1 MNSYFEQASGFYGHP
16 HQATGMAMGT
26 GGHHDQTASAAA
38 AAYRGFPLSLGM
50 SPYANHHL
58 QRTTQDSPYDASI
71 TAACNKIYG
80 DGASAYKQD
89 CLNIK
94 ADSVNGYKDIWNTGG
109 NNGGGGG
116 GTGGGGGG
124 GGAGGN
130 ASNGSNGGNTANGQ
144 NNAAGG
150 MPVRPSACTPDS
162 RVGYLDTSGGSPV
175 SHRGSSAGGNVSAG
189 GVGGGGGGG
198 GQSGA
203 TGVGVGSGAGT
214 AWNANCTISGA
225 AAAQTA
231 AASSLHQASNHTFY
245 PWMAIAGKIRSDLT
259 QYGGIST
266 DMGKRYSESLAGSL
280 LPDWLGTNGLRRR
293 GRQTYTRYQTLELEK
308 EFHTN
313 HYLTRRRRIEMAH
326 ALCLTERQIKI
337 WFQNRR
343 MKLKKEIQAIKELN
357 EQEKQAQ
364 AQKAAAAAAAA
375 AAVQGGHLDQN

>member
-16 HQATGMAMGT
+16 HQATGMAMG
-26 GGHHDQTASAAA
+26 GGHHDQTATAA

-58 QRTTQDSPYDASI
+58 QRSTQDSPYDASI

-80 DGASAYKQD
+80 DSAYKQD

-94 ADSVNGYKDIWNTGG
+94 SDAVNGYKDIWNTSS
-109 NNGGGGG
+109 NGGA
-116 GTGGGGGG
+116 GGGGGG
-124 GGAGGN
+124 GGSSGSAGGT
-130 ASNGSNGGNTANGQ
+130 SNGSNAPNGQ
-144 NNAAGG
+144 NSGAAGG

-162 RVGYLDTSGGSPV
+162 RVGGYLDTSGGSPV
-175 SHRGSSAGGNVSAG
+175 SHRASQPTGGGTG
-189 GVGGGGGGG
+189 GQGGGGGV
-198 GQSGA
+198 S
-203 TGVGVGSGAGT
+203 GVGVGVGAGSGT
-214 AWNANCTISGA
+214 AWNASCTISGA
-225 AAAQTA
+225 AAAQS

-245 PWMAIAGKIRSDLT
+245 PWMAIA
-259 QYGGIST
+259 
-266 DMGKRYSESLAGSL
+266 GKRYSESLAGSL

-375 AAVQGGHLDQN
+375 QAQHMNE

>member
-26 GGHHDQTASAAA
+26 GGHHDQTTASAAA

-80 DGASAYKQD
+80 DAGSAYKQD

-94 ADSVNGYKDIWNTGG
+94 ADAVNGYKDIWNTGG
-109 NNGGGGG
+109 TNGG
-116 GTGGGGGG
+116 GGGGGG
-124 GGAGGN
+124 GGASAGN
-130 ASNGSNGGNTANGQ
+130 TTNGSNAPNAANGQ
-144 NNAAGG
+144 NNAGGGG

-162 RVGYLDTSGGSPV
+162 RVGGYLDTSGGSPV
-175 SHRGSSAGGNVSAG
+175 SHRGGGSAGGGNGSAG
-189 GVGGGGGGG
+189 GVPQNTASGVGGGV
-198 GQSGA
+198 GA
-203 TGVGVGSGAGT
+203 AT

>member
-198 GQSGA
+198 QSGA

>member
-16 HQATGMAMGT
+16 HQATGMSMGT
-26 GGHHDQTASAAA
+26 SAHHDQSATAAA

-50 SPYANHHL
+50 TPYTNHHL
-58 QRTTQDSPYDASI
+58 QRSTQDSPYDASI

-80 DGASAYKQD
+80 DGSQAYKQD

-94 ADSVNGYKDIWNTGG
+94 ADSVNGYKDIWNTSSNGG
-109 NNGGGGG
+109 AGGGG

-124 GGAGGN
+124 SAGSTN
-130 ASNGSNGGNTANGQ
+130 ATNNTANGGQ
-144 NNAAGG
+144 NATAGG

-162 RVGYLDTSGGSPV
+162 RVGGYLDTSGGSPV
-175 SHRGSSAGGNVSAG
+175 SHRGGSAGGAGSG

-198 GQSGA
+198 GSGQGGNVG
-203 TGVGVGSGAGT
+203 GVGTAGGGAAT

-225 AAAQTA
+225 AAAQT
-231 AASSLHQASNHTFY
+231 ASSLHQASNHTFY

-259 QYGGIST
+259 QYGGISP

-364 AQKAAAAAAAA
+364 AQKAAAAAAVAA
-375 AAVQGGHLDQN
+375 QHLGE

>member
-16 HQATGMAMGT
+16 HQATGMSMGT
-26 GGHHDQTASAAA
+26 AGHHDQSATAAA

-50 SPYANHHL
+50 TPYTNHHL

-80 DGASAYKQD
+80 DGNAYKQD

-94 ADSVNGYKDIWNTGG
+94 SDTINGYKDIWNTTANGG
-109 NNGGGGG
+109 GAGGGG

-124 GGAGGN
+124 SAGSAN
-130 ASNGSNGGNTANGQ
+130 AAANNTANGGGQ
-144 NNAAGG
+144 NTAGGGG

-162 RVGYLDTSGGSPV
+162 RVGGYLDTSGGSPV
-175 SHRGSSAGGNVSAG
+175 SHRGGSAGVVGGGGAGVGQSGQSGNVGGAG
-189 GVGGGGGGG
+189 GVGGG
-198 GQSGA
+198 A
-203 TGVGVGSGAGT
+203 T

-225 AAAQTA
+225 AAAQT
-231 AASSLHQASNHTFY
+231 ASSLHQASNHTFY
-245 PWMAIAGKIRSDLT
+245 PWMAIA
-259 QYGGIST
+259 
-266 DMGKRYSESLAGSL
+266 
-280 LPDWLGTNGLRRR
+280 GTNGLRRR

-364 AQKAAAAAAAA
+364 AQKAAAAAAVAA
-375 AAVQGGHLDQN
+375 QHLGE